1 MALAFHTLAGHH
13 ESQRC
18 EPTATIDGSNDE
30 LSRPAGLALDD
41 VEALGH
47 HQWAAPQAV
56 GHIQTD
62 HRICGVPELL
72 WHQAASRK

>member
-1 MALAFHTLAGHH
+1 MTLALHTFAGHH
-13 ESQRC
+13 ESQRR
-18 EPTATIDGSNDE
+18 EPTATVDGSNHK
-30 LSRPAGLALDD
+30 LGGPARLALDD

-56 GHIQTD
+56 SHVQAD
-62 HRICGVPELL
+62 HRICGIPELL

>member
-1 MALAFHTLAGHH
+1 
-13 ESQRC
+13 
-18 EPTATIDGSNDE
+18 
-30 LSRPAGLALDD
+30 LDD